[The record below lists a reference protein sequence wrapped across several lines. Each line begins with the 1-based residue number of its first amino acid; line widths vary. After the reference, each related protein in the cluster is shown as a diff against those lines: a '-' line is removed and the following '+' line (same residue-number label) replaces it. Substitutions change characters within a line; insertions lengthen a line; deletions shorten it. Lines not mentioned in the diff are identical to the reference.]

1 MEGLY
6 INLDKRTDR
15 REHFEKN
22 IIQKYPFFSNITRMS
37 AIEHQNGN
45 IGRIYSHIKAL
56 ETLSSIQTPYV
67 AILED
72 DFMIFNEE
80 EEHLHNFFQDFE
92 KIKHSDKWKVI
103 PLTPRGI
110 TVIEK
115 NEMTQ
120 NGFKRIRANE
130 TTTGYIIKKE
140 MIPIL
145 LDTLRDSVYL
155 QLNNTDIS
163 TSSMDQYWK
172 PLQVKY
178 HFYYY
183 LKIFGGQLP
192 GWSNIE
198 NRMIDYNDRF
208 RKQPE
213 Y

>member
-1 MEGLY
+1 MEGVY

-22 IIQKYPFFSNITRMS
+22 IQKYAFFSNITRMS
-37 AIEHQNGN
+37 AIEHHDGS
-45 IGRIYSHIKAL
+45 IGRGLSHIKAL
-56 ETLSSIQTPYV
+56 ETLSTIQTPYV
-67 AILED
+67 VVLED
-72 DFMIFNEE
+72 DFMIFDET
-80 EEHLHNFFQDFE
+80 HLSAFFQDFE

-145 LDTLRDSVYL
+145 LDNLRESVDL
-155 QLNNTDIS
+155 QFNQVNKNTSAI
-163 TSSMDQYWK
+163 DQHWK
-172 PLQVKY
+172 TLQVKN

-183 LKIFGGQLP
+183 LNVFGGQLP
-192 GWSNIE
+192 GFSNIE
-198 NRMIDYNDRF
+198 NRMIDYNERF
-208 RKQPE
+208 KKQPE